1 MSRLRQL
8 ADDRGDTLIEVIA
21 AVFVLG
27 IAAVAIVSAMTM
39 SVKMSDYHRKQA
51 NASALLHN
59 YAESLVAGYRPCTSS
74 NSQPYTLATQAGFTA
89 PSVTVSYWTGSSFG
103 STSCPAGGDPGVQ
116 RVRLAVSSIDSRA
129 SESLTVVVRQP

>member
-1 MSRLRQL
+1 MSRLRRV

-39 SVKMSDYHRKQA
+39 SVKISDYHRKQA
-51 NASALLHN
+51 NASAVLHN
-59 YAESLVAGYRPCTSS
+59 YAESLVAGYQPCTSA
-74 NSQPYTLATQAGFTA
+74 NSQPYALAARSGFTA
-89 PSVTVSYWTGSSFG
+89 PSITVSYWTGSGFG

-116 RVRLAVSSIDSRA
+116 RVQLAVSSIDSRA
-129 SESLTVVVRQP
+129 TESLTVVVRLP